1 MKKKI
6 MSIIAATAVMITSS
20 PICANALYK
29 EVISKQDY
37 SDYVK
42 VDFMSDEKAD
52 VYIYNGNDIDE
63 NAPYRR
69 NAIREEKMNDRIY
82 LNVKEGITASELGG
96 LLKEFRTE
104 NGDSLQIYANNSFNK
119 EFSYYITPSVF
130 KTNEPLKQI
139 SSNDARKV
147 KELLTKDDFVTDV
160 VYTSDV
166 CNPANG
172 VMDLTY
178 FYYPN
183 QYYKEKDDDKKN
195 EIKAETEQIISNY
208 VSDNNLDI
216 SLEFVPKGENT
227 AHISVIPNTNLSLNE
242 ILLIAEQIID
252 NCNIYPEVGWQ
263 VSTNED
269 FSAVDLLNAVDGDT
283 NCDAQMDMA
292 DAVLIMQAL
301 ANPNKYSIS
310 AQGSFNADL
319 NGDGITV
326 GDAQAIQTKLLGLD
340 KKSTSQSADE
350 SVLAGK
356 TYIYEKD
363 GQGGHFTITLNDNG
377 KYAYYEGGNLSY
389 MIMGTWEKTEDMIV
403 LTELTDDPKPRINWF
418 KFSDGDM
425 VFLEEKSDNFSSVKV
440 NDGEK
445 FTDTG
450 IRNKV
455 EWYSDFSSEL
465 VERDWNTDEKAV
477 SSIIKSTNELKNYL
491 DNFYREKVI
500 SEYLEKYDDSFFNDN
515 VLLMNTVYQ
524 SSGTGARY
532 MVNAT
537 VGLNGD
543 IGAFIMYNGNDSNDD
558 LISVCLAQIIVPK
571 DAFNDSQSEK
581 WGKYNVKL

>member
-1 MKKKI
+1 
-6 MSIIAATAVMITSS
+6 
-20 PICANALYK
+20 
-29 EVISKQDY
+29 
-37 SDYVK
+37 
-42 VDFMSDEKAD
+42 
-52 VYIYNGNDIDE
+52 
-63 NAPYRR
+63 
-69 NAIREEKMNDRIY
+69 MNDRIY

-242 ILLIAEQIID
+242 MLLIAEQIID
-252 NCNIYPEVGWQ
+252 NCNIYSEVGWQ

-340 KKSTSQSADE
+340 KKSTSQS
-350 SVLAGK
+350 
-356 TYIYEKD
+356 
-363 GQGGHFTITLNDNG
+363 
-377 KYAYYEGGNLSY
+377 
-389 MIMGTWEKTEDMIV
+389 
-403 LTELTDDPKPRINWF
+403 
-418 KFSDGDM
+418 
-425 VFLEEKSDNFSSVKV
+425 
-440 NDGEK
+440 
-445 FTDTG
+445 
-450 IRNKV
+450 
-455 EWYSDFSSEL
+455 
-465 VERDWNTDEKAV
+465 
-477 SSIIKSTNELKNYL
+477 
-491 DNFYREKVI
+491 
-500 SEYLEKYDDSFFNDN
+500 
-515 VLLMNTVYQ
+515 
-524 SSGTGARY
+524 
-532 MVNAT
+532 
-537 VGLNGD
+537 
-543 IGAFIMYNGNDSNDD
+543 
-558 LISVCLAQIIVPK
+558 
-571 DAFNDSQSEK
+571 
-581 WGKYNVKL
+581 